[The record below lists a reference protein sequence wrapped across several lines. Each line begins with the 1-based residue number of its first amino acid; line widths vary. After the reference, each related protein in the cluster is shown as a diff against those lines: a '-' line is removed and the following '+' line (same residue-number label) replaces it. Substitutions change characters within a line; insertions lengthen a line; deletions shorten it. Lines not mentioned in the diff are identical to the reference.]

1 MSGSVTHN
9 TQKTE
14 FWQYWQIWYW
24 VTHILHTILR
34 ITMSVFGSQTKTVQL
49 SRVSELCTRVS
60 FQCQMNHCFWIN
72 WLNIWFSDSL
82 HIKTFYLLPPT
93 GGWMNY
99 SILKWQWSLGATY
112 TLTRFVTLPV
122 VTDLLPTLSSNLP
135 VQNQSRNAC
144 VCVNSVISL
153 C

>member
-99 SILKWQWSLGATY
+99 SMTHNTQMT
-112 TLTRFVTLPV
+112 V
-122 VTDLLPTLSSNLP
+122 VTWRHLHSH
-135 VQNQSRNAC
+135 
-144 VCVNSVISL
+144 SL
-153 C
+153 CHSSCGHRFIANTLF